1 MAGKQV
7 RNNTSEPKEHG
18 NGGKS
23 TDKKD
28 WRELV
33 SVLRWDEAEGYPCRS
48 WVLKHPRSIN
58 CNQHGLSCTYITL
71 CYHCCGFFI

>member
-28 WRELV
+28 KELHLAGAGV
-33 SVLRWDEAEGYPCRS
+33 
-48 WVLKHPRSIN
+48 
-58 CNQHGLSCTYITL
+58 CTEM
-71 CYHCCGFFI
+71 G